1 MHMQEQSPEQSKME
15 KKESVLC
22 APKNTGFSVRQSWA
36 QTPASISF

>member
-22 APKNTGFSVRQSWA
+22 APKNTSCVL
-36 QTPASISF
+36 